1 MNLAVRNKNLEK
13 GLVSSTPRSMYIQ
26 NHSSYKI
33 NGSSRIPKRN
43 LLWTKPTKLSQA
55 FRTEPMRVRGAGS

>member
-1 MNLAVRNKNLEK
+1 MNLTVRNKNLGK
-13 GLVSSTPRSMYIQ
+13 GLVSGTPRSMYTL

-43 LLWTKPTKLSQA
+43 LLWTKPPEA